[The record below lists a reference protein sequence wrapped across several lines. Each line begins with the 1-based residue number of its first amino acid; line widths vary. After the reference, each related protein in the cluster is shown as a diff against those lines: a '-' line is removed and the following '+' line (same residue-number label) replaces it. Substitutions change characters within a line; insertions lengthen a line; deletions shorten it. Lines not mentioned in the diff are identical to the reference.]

1 MNLFDQ
7 YGIKEVADV
16 TIYSIHKKEDGSGE
30 TYYMPALYLD
40 TLKVTTTEKTAEN
53 TWAQGGLGNSRL
65 ISWDYSKE
73 INMTLEDALCT
84 PASLGLCWGGVLSSD
99 WKDAQVNHQ
108 YGITDSGCGT
118 ERISRMEKCF
128 YPRNDMANATVSSL
142 LPRDGKEDIAED
154 WNGDLA
160 YLTRSSVLDGTV
172 VKGFGYVDSHP
183 YKWHLE
189 IETAVKSVAVVP
201 DRFYSTLGKG
211 YPIKKFQ
218 TVGINQPSESFKYE
232 IIYRRG
238 ADNYPFEAPKAKIIY
253 NRQAAEEGEK
263 TLACWDQLEAI
274 SMLDD
279 MVTYPFLKI
288 RVCLDG
294 SIKAYLGTESVDWD
308 LERTIDETVA
318 DADKYWVENP
328 YINTEQFRYIDMWE
342 RFDSIN
348 ALSYYL
354 ITKYEENIYSI
365 GPKDIKPG
373 IPLNTYTGITYYT
386 VPSGSYSFVIKEGQ
400 VVNIEVY
407 DYGTDSDTMDE
418 TTANDVIN
426 KVPEDLTVTFTL
438 TEDLN
443 VPANS
448 EKEAIY
454 IAFLYAYGAVDIES
468 VTDDSNI
475 TYYTITKN
483 SSADNCVVDSTSEEV
498 TYNVGVLS
506 VQFNEIDSSS
516 ITTTGVTQTNVRA
529 GDAHVGL
536 GDPSN
541 PTNGVVGLDYDLTDS
556 NLAIDSGTCVPCC
569 KKANLS
575 RAIWAYVNPRTMSP
589 YDDDYWFHQGEPYLK
604 KSLSLSAKNSKLKA
618 QKIVVNT
625 GEFPGMYKI
634 VGETY
639 IRSRETGEDERV
651 QLSFPLCKIKSDQT
665 LTLEADGDPTT
676 FNLDVEVAV
685 PPNGVAMEITFY
697 DVEKEMTSSCNGSR
711 VEKDGSTRVSAQ

>member
-16 TIYSIHKKEDGSGE
+16 TIYSIHKKEDGSGDI
-30 TYYMPALYLD
+30 YYMPALYLD

-99 WKDAQVNHQ
+99 WKDARVNHQ

-183 YKWHLE
+183 YKWHLQ
-189 IETAVKSVAVVP
+189 IETAVKSVVVVP

-211 YPIKKFQ
+211 YPIKKIQ

-238 ADNYPFEAPKAKIIY
+238 ADNYPFEAPIAKIIY
-253 NRQAAEEGEK
+253 NRQAEESAES
-263 TLACWDQLEAI
+263 TRTCWDQLEAI
-274 SMLDD
+274 AMLDD
-279 MVTYPFLKI
+279 MIKYPYLKI
-288 RVCLDG
+288 RVCIDG
-294 SIKAYLGTESVDWD
+294 SIKAYLGSEDVDWD
-308 LERTIDETVA
+308 LERQIEDTAA
-318 DADKYWVENP
+318 DPDTAWVENP
-328 YINTEQFRYIDMWE
+328 YINTEQFRHIDMWE

-348 ALSYYL
+348 ALAYYL

-365 GPKDIKPG
+365 GPKNVEPG
-373 IPLNTYTGITYYT
+373 IPLTVHEGVKYCT
-386 VPSGSYSFVIKEGQ
+386 VPAGEYTLTIPKGAIINLERYAVDTDTETITEG
-400 VVNIEVY
+400 
-407 DYGTDSDTMDE
+407 
-418 TTANDVIN
+418 TATIIDVLN
-426 KVPEDLTVTFTL
+426 SAPEDLTVSFTL
-438 TEDLN
+438 DEDFLIGTQN
-443 VPANS
+443 ANR
-448 EKEAIY
+448 ALY
-454 IAFLYAYGAVDIES
+454 LAFLYAYGAISVDSE
-468 VTDDSNI
+468 
-475 TYYTITKN
+475 TYAYTKN
-483 SSADNCVVDSTSEEV
+483 SESDDCFVTTEDYLYRIGVMSVNEWEV
-498 TYNVGVLS
+498 TFTTADKTAV
-506 VQFNEIDSSS
+506 
-516 ITTTGVTQTNVRA
+516 TTTEVTHEAAAVK
-529 GDAHVGL
+529 D
-536 GDPSN
+536 
-541 PTNGVVGLDYDLTDS
+541 VVGLDYSLEDS
-556 NLAIDSGTCVPCC
+556 NLAADTKGACVPCC

-604 KSLSLSAKNSKLKA
+604 KSLSLSTKDSKLKA
-618 QKIVVNT
+618 QKIVVNA

-639 IRSRETGEDERV
+639 IRSRETGDDERV

-685 PPNGVAMEITFY
+685 PPNGVSMEITFY
-697 DVEKEMTSSCNGSR
+697 DVEKEMTSGCNGSR
-711 VEKDGSTRVSAQ
+711 IEKDGSTRVSAQ